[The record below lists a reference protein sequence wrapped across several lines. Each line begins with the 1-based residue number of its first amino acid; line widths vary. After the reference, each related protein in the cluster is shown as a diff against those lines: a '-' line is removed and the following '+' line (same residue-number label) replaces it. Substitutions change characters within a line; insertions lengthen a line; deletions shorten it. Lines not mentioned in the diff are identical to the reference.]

1 MLLKAVRIISD
12 AAGGVPDCWAVL
24 IVVLPGSKI
33 AILWIGFIVY
43 MGLTLTTVVQRM
55 LHVHRTLLR
64 ERTRHE

>member
-1 MLLKAVRIISD
+1 MRRVVFLI
-12 AAGGVPDCWAVL
+12 GWAVL
-24 IVVLPGSKI
+24 IVVLPGTKI

-64 ERTRHE
+64 EHTRL